1 MNRSSNVIAL
11 PSARPDLEQ
20 SYSATDVE
28 IAQAIS
34 RAQENL
40 LRQQQ
45 PDGHWCGELLV
56 DSTLCSDYVLFM
68 HWCGEVDAQLQQRCV
83 RHIVKRQL
91 LDGGWN
97 IFHGGPSEINASVK
111 AYFALKL
118 AGYSTD
124 APFMQEAR
132 ANIMRLGGIPQMNTF
147 SKLYLA
153 LLGQFPWKYLP
164 TIPVE
169 MVLLPRWAP
178 FHICKMSSWSRAM
191 LIPLSIINHFKPTRV
206 LPGEKQLHELYPLG
220 TEQSDLRLPRSE
232 PFWTWRNFF
241 LRVDDVLKFLH
252 PLRFR
257 PMRGRALEEAEQW
270 MLERIGEG
278 SDGLAAVF
286 PAMLNSLIA
295 LRVLGYSKKSP
306 IYAKA
311 EKDFTGL
318 FVNDP
323 EDFRIQPCLSP
334 VWDTAINIIALA
346 ESGVPP
352 EHAALQKAADWLLK
366 KEVRIRGDW
375 TVNNPHPEASGWA
388 FEYNNVYYPDTDDT
402 AMVLMALRLIR
413 PQDRQSLDELFR
425 RAIGWQLSFQCV
437 DGGWA
442 AFDKNVTTPWLEDMP
457 FADHNAILDPTCS
470 DLTART
476 LELFGYI
483 DFDPSHP
490 STRRALQYLIE
501 TQEDDGSWYGRWGVN
516 YIYGTWQVLRG
527 LRAIRQDMTQ
537 DWILRGRDWL
547 ESCQNDDGGWGETC
561 ATYENPA
568 TKGMGESTAS
578 QTAWA
583 VMGICAC
590 GDLDR
595 PSVQRGLRFLL
606 GSQKPDGSWEEQQIT
621 GTGFPRVFYLKY
633 DMYRQNFPLLALAT
647 YVNYR
652 SGLGHQPSFY
662 RCVR

>member
-270 MLERIGEG
+270 MLQRIGEG

-295 LRVLGYSKKSP
+295 LRALGYSKKNP

-490 STRRALQYLIE
+490 SVGHALQYLTE

-527 LRAIRQDMTQ
+527 LRAIGQDMTQ
-537 DWILRGRDWL
+537 DWI
-547 ESCQNDDGGWGETC
+547 
-561 ATYENPA
+561 
-568 TKGMGESTAS
+568 
-578 QTAWA
+578 
-583 VMGICAC
+583 
-590 GDLDR
+590 
-595 PSVQRGLRFLL
+595 
-606 GSQKPDGSWEEQQIT
+606 
-621 GTGFPRVFYLKY
+621 
-633 DMYRQNFPLLALAT
+633 
-647 YVNYR
+647 
-652 SGLGHQPSFY
+652 
-662 RCVR
+662 